1 MFGKDGAIFS
11 RRDFLKNISLIAGS
25 SGVVLLSM
33 HSACGQSSAGS
44 TTAQT
49 STEEPP
55 ATSVPFTAIPEEI
68 KFSPEYI
75 WAKDEGGGLAR
86 LGITKKLFNLL
97 TNKGKV
103 DFNALVLPEVGRQV
117 VKGEAV
123 GVIESD
129 KMSLDIITPISGEIV
144 QNSEKILS
152 NNNVYSTAWLLQVK
166 MNHPE
171 ELDAMLTY
179 TEYLEFI
186 GQDYEF

>member
-1 MFGKDGAIFS
+1 MYGKDGADYS
-11 RRDFLKNISLIAGS
+11 RRDFLKKFGLVAGG
-25 SGVVLLSM
+25 SGVLLLSM
-33 HSACGQSSAGS
+33 HSACGQPSASS
-44 TTAQT
+44 TVMKT
-49 STEEPP
+49 STEEPL
-55 ATSVPFTAIPEEI
+55 TSVSTFSAIPDEL

-123 GVIESD
+123 GLIESD
-129 KMSLDIITPISGEIV
+129 KMSLDIITPLSGEIV
-144 QNSEKILS
+144 QNNEKILS
-152 NNNVYSTAWLLQVK
+152 NNNVYSTAWFLQIK
-166 MNHPE
+166 MSHPE
-171 ELDAMLTY
+171 EMDDMMTY
-179 TEYLEFI
+179 DEYLAMI